1 MRRVWRWLT
10 FGLLLILAIG
20 ATPNSLL
27 AAPRQGAML
36 PALAAHATSADA
48 CAGDF
53 AIQLLDLINTYRV
66 NNGQQRLALSKTL
79 TAAAQHHSDS
89 MATHDYFSHDL
100 IPEGITPFQNMI
112 NHGYTY
118 NTWKGENLAGGQT
131 TPQEVFAAWQ
141 NSAGHNATMLSDKF
155 VVAGFGLA
163 INENTTYHRYWTLN
177 VGGHADAAARPCGA
191 GGGPGDDGDDGSESL
206 PQTAALRIRG
216 SSRSANS
223 SLARRAFDGK
233 PATTWQSVSKRT
245 PKSAV
250 VVFDLG
256 SVKTVATIEWMI
268 GLAGADDALT
278 IAVSNNRQNW
288 TQVISTGGAAP
299 DTWQSVPYGGN
310 ARYIR
315 FAFSNPNGDRIVG
328 KLSEVRFI
336 GG

>member
-1 MRRVWRWLT
+1 MTRLWRWLT
-10 FGLLLILAIG
+10 LGLLLILAIG
-20 ATPNSLL
+20 VTPNNLL
-27 AAPRQGAML
+27 AAPGQGAAS
-36 PALAAHATSADA
+36 PTSVAHTASADA
-48 CAGDF
+48 CASDF

-66 NNGQQRLALSKTL
+66 NNGQQRWALSQTL

-89 MATHDYFSHDL
+89 MATNDYFSHDL
-100 IPEGITPFQNMI
+100 IPEGITPFQNMV

-118 NTWKGENLAGGQT
+118 NTYKGENLAGGQT
-131 TPQEVFAAWQ
+131 TPQEVFTAWQ

-155 VVAGFGLA
+155 AVAGFGLA
-163 INENTTYHRYWTLN
+163 INDNTTYHRYWTLN
-177 VGGHADAAARPCGA
+177 VGGYVDGAASPCGA
-191 GGGPGDDGDDGSESL
+191 GGGDPGDEGSESL

-216 SSRSANS
+216 NSRSANT
-223 SLARRAFDGK
+223 SLARRAYDGK

-315 FAFSNPNGDRIVG
+315 FAFANPNGDRVVG